1 MKRHYYWLAI
11 IPVIAAGGF
20 LAYAQEPNATQPP
33 RDRNFLNGVEI
44 DRYAQEKRPA
54 LSPNSSGE
62 TEQRVIVEE
71 RVDPI
76 TGNLQRHSKTV
87 VVPVQQM
94 AQGFPLQGLPA
105 QAYGPAI
112 FPPGTSAL
120 APFSGQ
126 PGPKPELLELEDGK
140 FKIVTKENPTPE
152 DWQADAKAKQK
163 LAAAMQK
170 LKSTD
175 VEEKELEEAR
185 NLLGNYL
192 EVQFDHD
199 ITKREQQISDLQKQ
213 IDKLKSQLDKR
224 RTSKEK
230 MIEMRLTLMENETNG
245 LGFPPAWNALPST
258 SGGPANYYVPA
269 PNFTQPLTP
278 SYYRAPGL
286 PDPNYGGA
294 PIPYTDPNPPQR
306 DNPPAKAIGTLPLYE
321 PSR

>member
-20 LAYAQEPNATQPP
+20 LAYAQEPNATQPR
-33 RDRNFLNGVEI
+33 RDTI
-44 DRYAQEKRPA
+44 
-54 LSPNSSGE
+54 NSSGQK
-62 TEQRVIVEE
+62 TALTPNPPGSSGQIVPRVIVEE

-76 TGNLQRHSKTV
+76 TGNVQRYTKTV
-87 VVPVQQM
+87 GVPVQSDPGQK
-94 AQGFPLQGLPA
+94 ASSPGFISRFPNP
-105 QAYGPAI
+105 PM
-112 FPPGTSAL
+112 PPGTPAL
-120 APFSGQ
+120 APFPGQ

-152 DWQADAKAKQK
+152 DWQTDAKAKQK

-170 LKSTD
+170 LKSSD
-175 VEEKELEEAR
+175 VDEKELEEAR

-245 LGFPPAWNALPST
+245 LGFPPAWNALPSA
-258 SGGPANYYVPA
+258 GGPANFYVPS
-269 PNFTQPLTP
+269 PNFTQPQP
-278 SYYRAPGL
+278 SYYQAPSL
-286 PDPNYGGA
+286 PYPNNGTT
-294 PIPYTDPNPPQR
+294 IPFTDPNPPQR
-306 DNPPAKAIGTLPLYE
+306 GNSPAKAIGTLPLYD
-321 PSR
+321 SSQ